1 MKRFNLPLTA
11 CVLIVLSVL
20 LVSCVQQAPGTVESA
35 ETVELELMLAPEG
48 VFGDITPESYSMQ
61 LLADRTGFNFA
72 FRQIPREFLGERIA
86 TTLAS
91 GDLPDIMQLGL
102 PADSTGTPMAIAHE
116 FGPQGLFVSLS
127 EYIAAGDMPNLVA
140 EMERQPDMEK
150 LMTSPDGN
158 IYAVPQVR
166 RLRQLRPWLQLRAD
180 LLEQCGIIKDRWN
193 GNWGRHPDAGG
204 SPGGDDV
211 PAGATG
217 RQACPLQSQ
226 RLHGPCGQLGQMD
239 GHRPD
244 RYYNP
249 YTELY
254 EYGPLMARFRSMVEF
269 MNWMWENG
277 VLHPEMRS

>member
-102 PADSTGTPMAIAHE
+102 PADSTGTTSLVRKGCSSRSASTSRLAIC
-116 FGPQGLFVSLS
+116 PISW
-127 EYIAAGDMPNLVA
+127 P
-140 EMERQPDMEK
+140 R
-150 LMTSPDGN
+150 
-158 IYAVPQVR
+158 
-166 RLRQLRPWLQLRAD
+166 W
-180 LLEQCGIIKDRWN
+180 KDSRIW
-193 GNWGRHPDAGG
+193 
-204 SPGGDDV
+204 
-211 PAGATG
+211 
-217 RQACPLQSQ
+217 
-226 RLHGPCGQLGQMD
+226 
-239 GHRPD
+239 
-244 RYYNP
+244 
-249 YTELY
+249 
-254 EYGPLMARFRSMVEF
+254 RS
-269 MNWMWENG
+269 
-277 VLHPEMRS
+277 